1 MLTMNFIGIESHAIS
16 NNNRGGNACV
26 NQKKE
31 GDWTVFSKGDINI
44 TNCFGYLIHHI
55 GQMILPENPENL
67 DDALRRAKG
76 TFAYYVIKNDKLY
89 VGTDPMGFYPLYYT
103 KKKELPLS
111 FSTSITHL
119 KRRFTSL
126 TPNWDAWNL
135 LLNGEDLLG
144 EMTTINEFSRLREGE
159 VLCYSLTRTLMPFSI
174 IKFPFYKVPEQV
186 SESDFIEEGNAIL
199 SNVVSNLMGGEENNL
214 IPLTAGHDS
223 RRIANTAHALKIPF
237 SSITQSTRH
246 ATNCDVD
253 SLVGKQTADIFSL
266 PKERYTHLSMPDN
279 ATVITQTMEKDYW
292 SGFETPAH
300 EWSINMLNAIPNNS
314 LICDGIVGD
323 QVVTSSVYY
332 NFKNELDLIN
342 GDTDKIVDFIVNKK
356 NIMPFNTNEQ
366 ERRRSL
372 IEASVNE
379 YAGDEHTIIKHIVFN
394 HSRRNTAAWYY
405 PFMAKGNRLCLPF
418 ADVDFFQHGLS
429 MSLDRKKDV
438 LWQQKCLAKVNPEL
452 ASLHSTRDRHSSDYW
467 KSQGAEFVPNEK
479 LLFRPEQ
486 VKIPNFVL
494 EKLDRNLRE
503 KIIDTV
509 GLRFFTNATLKASP
523 WRYLPLQRLAMFL
536 DWLDEDESGMQIL
549 SEDAPPFLEK
559 RSLSPLTV
567 TK

>member
-1 MLTMNFIGIESHAIS
+1 MNFIGIESHATAHKNS
-16 NNNRGGNACV
+16 GVNAYV
-26 NQKKE
+26 KQRKE
-31 GDWTVFSKGDINI
+31 GDWTVFSKGDINT

-55 GQMILPENPENL
+55 GQMILPKNPENL

-76 TFAYYVIKNDKLY
+76 TFAYYVVKNDKLY

-103 KKKELPLS
+103 NEKELPLS

-119 KRRFTSL
+119 KRRFISL

-144 EMTTINEFSRLREGE
+144 EMTTINEISRLREGE
-159 VLCYSLTRTLMPFSI
+159 VLCYSLTKTSMPFSI
-174 IKFPFYKVPEQV
+174 IKFPFYKTPEQV
-186 SESDFIEEGNAIL
+186 NESDFIENGNSIL
-199 SNVVSNLMGGEENNL
+199 SNVVSDLMGDEEKNL

-223 RRIANTAHALKIPF
+223 RRIASTAHALKIPF

-253 SLVGKQTADIFSL
+253 SLVGKQTADMLSL
-266 PKERYTHLSMPDN
+266 PKERYTHLSMPDD
-279 ATVITQTMEKDYW
+279 ATVITQTLEKDYW
-292 SGFETPAH
+292 TGFETPAH
-300 EWSINMLNAIPNNS
+300 EWSVNMLKAIPDNS

-332 NFKNELDLIN
+332 NFKNELDIIN
-342 GDTDKIVDFIVNKK
+342 GDKNKIIDFIVQKK
-356 NIMPFNTNEQ
+356 NIMPFNKDEQ

-405 PFMAKGNRLCLPF
+405 PFLAKGNRLCLPF
-418 ADVDFFQHGLS
+418 ADVEFFQHGLS
-429 MSLDRKKDV
+429 MSLDRKKDA
-438 LWQQKCLAKVNPEL
+438 LWQQKCLAKINPDL
-452 ASLHSTRDRHSSDYW
+452 ASLHSTRDRHSSEYW
-467 KSQGAEFVPNEK
+467 KAQGATFVPKEK
-479 LLFRPEQ
+479 LTFRPEQ
-486 VKIPNFVL
+486 VKIPNAAL

-503 KIIDTV
+503 KILDTV
-509 GLRFFTNATLKASP
+509 GLKLFTSATLKTSP
-523 WRYLPLQRLAMFL
+523 WRYIPLQRLALFL
-536 DWLDEDESGMQIL
+536 DWLNEDETGMQIL
-549 SEDAPPFLEK
+549 SDESPPFLKK
-559 RSLSPLTV
+559 RALCPLTV
-567 TK
+567 TN